1 LSTNELKESDM
12 TRNDFSADLA
22 AFNELIAGYAMERA
36 VELNDQRKASTDPA
50 EIAFI
55 DAQIATASGLYNLT
69 LNYREEAEA
78 RAGLEYLRSLTPEG
92 RAALVAG
99 GPVEVK

>member
-1 LSTNELKESDM
+1 M
-12 TRNDFSADLA
+12 TTNDFPDLA

-69 LNYREEAEA
+69 LNYREEQQSRAEA
-78 RAGLEYLRSLTPEG
+78 RAGLEYFRSLTPER
-92 RAALVAG
+92 RAALVAR